1 MDKEKIELAPTEP
14 SEYYKTN
21 KKMILTFGNN
31 GNSKKWTDMIFLYF
45 SRTPQWN
52 FFQFIKNMNLSSTK
66 NSCIFI

>member
-31 GNSKKWTDMIFLYF
+31 GNSKK
-45 SRTPQWN
+45 
-52 FFQFIKNMNLSSTK
+52 
-66 NSCIFI
+66 